1 MCVVSG
7 ILFLLM
13 IYSIFG
19 IELANYRTHSFRVG
33 FDKLRIVLLADA
45 AAEFK
50 LGVLECQSQILR

>member
-1 MCVVSG
+1 
-7 ILFLLM
+7 M

-19 IELANYRTHSFRVG
+19 IELANYGTHSFRVG